1 MSWGIIPAFG
11 AKRVTLLHSSDF
23 FNFYL
28 SGTCLYYSSDKTFF
42 QGSKYL
48 FALAAVI

>member
-1 MSWGIIPAFG
+1 MYDIMYTF
-11 AKRVTLLHSSDF
+11 DF
-23 FNFYL
+23 LNFYL
-28 SGTCLYYSSDKTFF
+28 SGTCLYYSSGKTFF